1 MVPVGQSTEIPCDG
15 KNGGCYH
22 WKGHD
27 FTITLPP
34 DCANGTVNIILE
46 AYLPISTREH
56 CFVSAVFA
64 ICANIK
70 MFKKS
75 VFVRFPH
82 WVNIKSER
90 DKEMLYFLM
99 LYDNQYET
107 QKGSFEIGEPSGSI
121 EISEVCHIFI
131 CKKNA
136 MTYFTFVKAG
146 RSSQSELRR
155 IPSYHV
161 GRIKL
166 NYEERSTTSA
176 MNEPAEYN
184 YLDMLLLPE
193 YHDRKWGIYCIA
205 LDNPTYLQVTLGYI
219 CNCTYANT

>member
-1 MVPVGQSTEIPCDG
+1 
-15 KNGGCYH
+15 
-22 WKGHD
+22 
-27 FTITLPP
+27 
-34 DCANGTVNIILE
+34 
-46 AYLPISTREH
+46 
-56 CFVSAVFA
+56 
-64 ICANIK
+64 

-75 VFVRFPH
+75 VFIRFPH

-90 DKEMLYFLM
+90 DKEKLYFLM
-99 LYDNQYET
+99 LYDNHYET

-131 CKKNA
+131 YKKIA

-146 RSSQSELRR
+146 QSSQSELMR

-161 GRIKL
+161 GPIKL

-176 MNEPAEYN
+176 MSEPAEYN

-193 YHDRKWGIYCIA
+193 HYDRRWGIYCIA

-219 CNCTYANT
+219 CNHTYANTYYVYSTCNYL